1 MQTSTPGPPSLFFLN
16 SRITLYEII
25 SRTNEYNPMTIFLAY
40 SLPPSKNEKL
50 DISFQTVSTENPL
63 AK

>member
-1 MQTSTPGPPSLFFLN
+1 
-16 SRITLYEII
+16 
-25 SRTNEYNPMTIFLAY
+25 MTIFLAY